1 MKKTIIVKWKI
12 KATETARVLKLL
24 PELVAKTR
32 SEAGTVFYDIYQS
45 EAAPN
50 ELFLHEQYADAA
62 ALEAHRQSE
71 HYQRI
76 VVKEIVPHLETR
88 EVALITKLF

>member
-12 KATETARVLKLL
+12 KAPETTRVLQLL
-24 PELVAKTR
+24 PDLVAKAR
-32 SEAGTVFYDIYQS
+32 NEEGAIFYDIYQS

-62 ALEAHRQSE
+62 ALEAHKQSE

-76 VVKEIVPHLETR
+76 VVKEIIPHLETR
-88 EVALITKLF
+88 EAALVTKLF